1 MGPASVIGE
10 ADTLQS
16 GIQID
21 NSRNQGVPMDPVYLI
36 WLFASGA
43 VVGGAIIGAIVYRNL
58 TPNIKQADSLK
69 AQLDEARQEM
79 ESYKTSVNGH
89 FDKTAQLVNELT
101 QDYVKVYKHLAE
113 GAQTLGDGRDF
124 TNVLEQH
131 QGKVLISVDGEENVQ
146 DTVVSEVPADAQGAQ
161 ESPPGSA
168 QPIDENAAQEDM
180 ADRGEKVE
188 AKAADEDSSELP
200 EEQSENKDPVINVDK
215 LGPDL
220 DDGLAAPNPEKGN
233 GSEALKENLS
243 AKAEV
248 QKESAPT
255 PSA

>member
-1 MGPASVIGE
+1 
-10 ADTLQS
+10 
-16 GIQID
+16 
-21 NSRNQGVPMDPVYLI
+21 MDPVYLI

-43 VVGGAIIGAIVYRNL
+43 VLGGAIIGAIVYRNL

-69 AQLDEARQEM
+69 AELDEARQEM
-79 ESYKTSVNGH
+79 ESYKSSVNGH
-89 FDKTAQLVNELT
+89 FDKTAELVNELT

-131 QGKVLISVDGEENVQ
+131 QGKVLISVDGGENVQ
-146 DTVVSEVPADAQGAQ
+146 DSVVSEVPADAQAAQ

-168 QPIDENAAQEDM
+168 EPGNQEVAQEDS
-180 ADRGEKVE
+180 ADSSEKVAAE
-188 AKAADEDSSELP
+188 AEAEESSELP
-200 EEQSENKDPVINVDK
+200 AEQDEKKDPVINVDK
-215 LGPDL
+215 LDSGL
-220 DDGLAAPNPEKGN
+220 DDGLAAAKPAKGN

-243 AKAEV
+243 AKAGA

>member
-1 MGPASVIGE
+1 MAPASVIGE

-16 GIQID
+16 TFHID

-69 AQLDEARQEM
+69 TQLDEARQEM

-131 QGKVLISVDGEENVQ
+131 QGKVLISVDGGENVQ
-146 DTVVSEVPADAQGAQ
+146 DTVVSEVPADAQGA
-161 ESPPGSA
+161 ESPSGA
-168 QPIDENAAQEDM
+168 EPIDEKVAQEDI

-188 AKAADEDSSELP
+188 AKAAVEDPSELP
-200 EEQSENKDPVINVDK
+200 AQQDETKDPVINVDK
-215 LGPDL
+215 LGSDL
-220 DDGLAAPNPEKGN
+220 DDGLSAPNPEKGN

-248 QKESAPT
+248 QKDSTPT
-255 PSA
+255 PTV

>member
-1 MGPASVIGE
+1 
-10 ADTLQS
+10 
-16 GIQID
+16 
-21 NSRNQGVPMDPVYLI
+21 MDPVYLI

-69 AQLDEARQEM
+69 AELDEARQEM
-79 ESYKTSVNGH
+79 EGYKNSVNSH
-89 FDKTAQLVNELT
+89 FDKTAELVNELT

-113 GAQTLGDGRDF
+113 GAQALGDGRDF

-131 QGKVLISVDGEENVQ
+131 QGKVLISVDGGENVQ
-146 DTVVSEVPADAQGAQ
+146 DSVVSEVPADAQAAQ
-161 ESPPGSA
+161 ESPPGSTEPGN
-168 QPIDENAAQEDM
+168 QEVAQEDS
-180 ADRGEKVE
+180 ADSSEKVE
-188 AKAADEDSSELP
+188 AEAEAEDSSGLSA
-200 EEQSENKDPVINVDK
+200 EQGEHKDPVINVDK
-215 LGPDL
+215 LDSGL
-220 DDGLAAPNPEKGN
+220 DDGLAAVKPAKGN

-243 AKAEV
+243 AKAGA

>member
-1 MGPASVIGE
+1 
-10 ADTLQS
+10 
-16 GIQID
+16 
-21 NSRNQGVPMDPVYLI
+21 MDPVYLI

-43 VVGGAIIGAIVYRNL
+43 VLGGAIIGAIVYRNL

-69 AQLDEARQEM
+69 AELDEARQEM
-79 ESYKTSVNGH
+79 EGYKTSVNSH
-89 FDKTAQLVNELT
+89 FDKTAELVNELT

-113 GAQTLGDGRDF
+113 GAQALGDGRDF

-131 QGKVLISVDGEENVQ
+131 QGKVLISVDGGENVQ
-146 DTVVSEVPADAQGAQ
+146 DTVVSEVPADAQAAQ

-168 QPIDENAAQEDM
+168 EPGNEKVAQEDS
-180 ADRGEKVE
+180 ADSKENVE
-188 AKAADEDSSELP
+188 AEAEIEDASELLA
-200 EEQSENKDPVINVDK
+200 EQGENKDPVINVDK
-215 LGPDL
+215 LDADL
-220 DDGLAAPNPEKGN
+220 DDGLAAAKPEKGN

-243 AKAEV
+243 AKTEA

>member
-1 MGPASVIGE
+1 
-10 ADTLQS
+10 
-16 GIQID
+16 
-21 NSRNQGVPMDPVYLI
+21 MDPVYLI
-36 WLFASGA
+36 WLFACGA

-58 TPNIKQADSLK
+58 TPNIKHADSLK
-69 AQLDEARQEM
+69 AELDEVRQEM

-89 FDKTAQLVNELT
+89 FDKTAELVNELT

-113 GAQTLGDGRDF
+113 GAQALGDGRNF

-146 DTVVSEVPADAQGAQ
+146 DTIVSEVPADAQAAQ
-161 ESPPGSA
+161 ESPPGSSEPINEEVA
-168 QPIDENAAQEDM
+168 QENTADGSEDAEAKGEVEKTSELLTEQDEN
-180 ADRGEKVE
+180 
-188 AKAADEDSSELP
+188 
-200 EEQSENKDPVINVDK
+200 NDPVINVDK
-215 LGPDL
+215 LVSDP
-220 DDGLAAPNPEKGN
+220 DDGLAAVKPEKGN
-233 GSEALKENLS
+233 GSEALKEKLS